1 MRLVFIGPPGSGKG
15 TQAKLLQERL
25 GLVLIGTGD
34 ILRASVASGGALGKK
49 VQPYLVSGQLVP
61 NGLVN
66 DIVAEFFR
74 RDDHPT
80 RFVLDGY
87 PRTLAQAVWLE
98 SLLHD
103 YGLDLRCAVHF
114 VVPDEEVARRLGGRR
129 IVQGR
134 ADDGEETVRKRLAV
148 YHASAREL
156 IDHFRAAGL
165 LRDVDATGDVET
177 VYRSIV
183 GLCGLQ
189 AV

>member
-1 MRLVFIGPPGSGKG
+1 MRLVFLGPPGSGKG
-15 TQAKLLQERL
+15 TQAKLLQLRL
-25 GLVLIGTGD
+25 AVQAIGMGD
-34 ILRASVASGGALGKK
+34 ILRDAARRKTPLGLK
-49 VQPYLVSGQLVP
+49 VERYLTAGLLAP
-61 NGLVN
+61 DDLVN
-66 DIVAEFFR
+66 EMIAERFR
-74 RDDHPT
+74 RPDHPT